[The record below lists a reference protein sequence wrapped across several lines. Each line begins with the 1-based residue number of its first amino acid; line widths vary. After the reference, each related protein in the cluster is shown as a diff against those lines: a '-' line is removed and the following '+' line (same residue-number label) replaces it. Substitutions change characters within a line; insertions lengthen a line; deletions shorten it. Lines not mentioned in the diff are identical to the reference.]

1 MLFGG
6 LSAAE
11 AHDSTTETYE
21 VEVPVYEWVTEP
33 VMATRV
39 VDVFDLV
46 PTEVEVQRTR
56 EVGVFDFV
64 PRQVQVQRTREVP
77 VYDHVPQQ
85 FQVQRT
91 RVVPVYDFV
100 PTAVQVQRTRVVPV
114 YNEVVETV
122 RVAPFRERVT
132 IQPPCEWV
140 TVYGQRVYYCP
151 SPRTTWRDVYNYRTT
166 TRYVL
171 VGTRTETYTATET
184 QMVWTQTGTRT
195 ETYTAT
201 ETKMV
206 WTQVGTRTETYTAT
220 ETQMVWTKVGTRTET
235 YTATETQ
242 MMRTKTGTRTETYDT
257 GATRL
262 VKQDTGRTRTETRT
276 RTVHTGCP
284 DGYHDLGQGNGGV
297 VPDPLPEAFIADD
310 GEVHF
315 SRHSDGREVAWV
327 GPLDTDH
334 SSCYQATAV
343 EPAPSI
349 VESVQRIVVAG
360 AEYVVTAGEVVID
373 GVTYTVDAGNI
384 VVESYENLNATF
396 RGWIQDEIRTALE
409 ELDESVV
416 AAICTN
422 LTVHNLVSASAGVI
436 LKKVLVA
443 AFAAAGIAV
452 SAPPAFILG
461 TAVWALLVAGCNL
474 AKPWYTPD
482 VPPTPTGLSLVSG
495 DASLVVS
502 WDPSPSRDTFQ
513 FEYRLRWKRSSQ
525 SWDDATTKKLGDST
539 TTYTITGLTNDTA
552 YNVWIEAQNLGGDSA
567 AVEASATPRD
577 PTTTSTTTTT
587 IPPDETA
594 TVPTVRTIPP
604 YDRERFS
611 LRGSSLSAVPGCR
624 LWVYWVYSEP
634 HRLAMHLCERS

>member
-39 VDVFDLV
+39 VDVFDMV

-91 RVVPVYDFV
+91 RVVPVYNFV
-100 PTAVQVQRTRVVPV
+100 PQQVQVQRTRVVPV

-284 DGYHDLGQGNGGV
+284 DGYHELDS
-297 VPDPLPEAFIADD
+297 PDTPAWIEFYT
-310 GEVHF
+310 GHVTF
-315 SRHSDGREVAWV
+315 SKPFLEYTYNRVNWV
-327 GPLDTDH
+327 GPLDVAH
-334 SSCYQATAV
+334 PYCYMVANSSLQ
-343 EPAPSI
+343 
-349 VESVQRIVVAG
+349 ESLDVLVVAG
-360 AEYVVTAGEVVID
+360 REWAVEEGRVIIEGVRFAIENGLVVISDIASVPGVIRETFID
-373 GVTYTVDAGNI
+373 GLEQALIAQEIVGIRGICGN
-384 VVESYENLNATF
+384 
-396 RGWIQDEIRTALE
+396 ALT
-409 ELDESVV
+409 V
-416 AAICTN
+416 AATSGFLSLI
-422 LTVHNLVSASAGVI
+422 LFAVGVSAAPALVMGIIASAWIGV
-436 LKKVLVA
+436 A
-443 AFAAAGIAV
+443 CEAFAAWEADTR
-452 SAPPAFILG
+452 PG
-461 TAVWALLVAGCNL
+461 T
-474 AKPWYTPD
+474 
-482 VPPTPTGLSLVSG
+482 
-495 DASLVVS
+495 
-502 WDPSPSRDTFQ
+502 
-513 FEYRLRWKRSSQ
+513 
-525 SWDDATTKKLGDST
+525 
-539 TTYTITGLTNDTA
+539 TI
-552 YNVWIEAQNLGGDSA
+552 
-567 AVEASATPRD
+567 
-577 PTTTSTTTTT
+577 TTTTT
-587 IPPDETA
+587 TTTTTLPPDETA